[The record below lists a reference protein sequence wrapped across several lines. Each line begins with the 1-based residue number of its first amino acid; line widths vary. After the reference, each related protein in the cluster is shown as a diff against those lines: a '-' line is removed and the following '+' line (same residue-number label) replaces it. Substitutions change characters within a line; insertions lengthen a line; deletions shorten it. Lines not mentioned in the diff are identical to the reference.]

1 MAFRLQVRGALS
13 FENACVCFYGESE
26 SETRLLGF
34 PIAKVL
40 LLQPK
45 SCYDK
50 NKKTGGYMDGSREAL
65 PASRRLCAC

>member
-1 MAFRLQVRGALS
+1 MAFRLQVRGVLS

-40 LLQPK
+40 LLQPIIDATK
-45 SCYDK
+45 SFNISLK
-50 NKKTGGYMDGSREAL
+50 EKWL
-65 PASRRLCAC
+65 IHF